1 MKRPTA
7 LLRRL
12 LIAEEIQ
19 AHVSR
24 EINVIKAQMKAEELK
39 IIDRKEN
46 QDDVWIQYQCD
57 NEYDEAVFM
66 RKMLHAESSSR
77 AKRTGILS

>member
-24 EINVIKAQMKAEELK
+24 EITNIKAQMKAEELK

-46 QDDVWIQYQCD
+46 QADVWIQYQCD

-66 RKMLHAESSSR
+66 RKMLDAESTSR

>member
-19 AHVSR
+19 AHVTR
-24 EINVIKAQMKAEELK
+24 EITNIKAQMKTEKLK
-39 IIDRKEN
+39 IIDRKDN

-66 RKMLHAESSSR
+66 RKMLDAESSSR

>member
-1 MKRPTA
+1 MKRPMA

-24 EINVIKAQMKAEELK
+24 EITNIKAQMKAEELK
-39 IIDRKEN
+39 IIDRKDN

-66 RKMLHAESSSR
+66 RKMLDAESSSR